1 MVHCKCRNSGLLCL
15 KPAVIKNTSQS
26 PLNTSYTSQS
36 PGKKKKNESVNT
48 IPLPPPQGK
57 RQNQQGRTHGQL
69 VRKNVLSLSSAE
81 LRSLVLAMKSLQEDD
96 SADGFQSL
104 AAFHALPPLCPNPE
118 ANERFACCIH
128 GMATFP
134 HWHRLY
140 NVQMEDALRR
150 HGALVG
156 IPYFDT
162 VEPVS

>member
-1 MVHCKCRNSGLLCL
+1 MFITVTS
-15 KPAVIKNTSQS
+15 VISS
-26 PLNTSYTSQS
+26 ISSC
-36 PGKKKKNESVNT
+36 
-48 IPLPPPQGK
+48 PQGM
-57 RQNQQGRTHGQL
+57 RQDAKGHTERRL
-69 VRKNVLSLSSAE
+69 IRKDVTTLSPAE
-81 LRSLVLAMKSLQEDD
+81 RRSLILAMKSLQEDD

-140 NVQMEDALRR
+140 TVQFEDALRR

-156 IPYFDT
+156 VPYFDSL
-162 VEPVS
+162 EPVT